1 MFLCLVA
8 AHEPAGDLTL
18 PHSFSTEN
26 LSHSNDPKERFLR
39 LSAVRERVPY
49 SRSPSTGCALGENS
63 PSLPSC
69 AGAVAWLEREIDAW
83 IQAQIERSRN
93 LQPQPKAA
101 PAQQPAKAAR

>member
-18 PHSFSTEN
+18 PHSFSTEI
-26 LSHSNDPKERFLR
+26 LSHPNSPKERFLR

-49 SRSPSTGCALGENS
+49 SRSTIYRMCAKGEFPRPYPLG
-63 PSLPSC
+63 
-69 AGAVAWLEREIDAW
+69 AGAVAWLEREVDAW

-101 PAQQPAKAAR
+101 P